1 MCTRKI
7 CPSSN
12 RTWSESRT
20 NPISQRNARQKK
32 KPNNR
37 HKQAPRER
45 MPHHLVLPHSLDQI
59 PQQTLHLEQVIRRE
73 QFTPRHPAQGNL
85 KLEGTQHG
93 VTIVTTM
100 ACSVSGLG
108 TVDNGGTEMGPAVV
122 GFSGADRLFLFP
134 NAACREHQKW
144 LGKLPYL
151 MCCDDWVS
159 GLSFYKR
166 ASIA

>member
-1 MCTRKI
+1 M
-7 CPSSN
+7 
-12 RTWSESRT
+12 
-20 NPISQRNARQKK
+20 
-32 KPNNR
+32 
-37 HKQAPRER
+37 
-45 MPHHLVLPHSLDQI
+45 
-59 PQQTLHLEQVIRRE
+59 IRRE

-93 VTIVTTM
+93 VAIVTAM

-151 MCCDDWVS
+151 MCCDDWVFR
-159 GLSFYKR
+159 L
-166 ASIA
+166 ALL